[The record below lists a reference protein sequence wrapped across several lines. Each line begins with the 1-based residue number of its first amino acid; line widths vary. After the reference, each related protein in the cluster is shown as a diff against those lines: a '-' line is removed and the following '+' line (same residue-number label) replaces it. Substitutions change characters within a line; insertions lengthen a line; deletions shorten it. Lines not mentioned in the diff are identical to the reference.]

1 MEPPGTTSPSRPA
14 HPRAP
19 LSASLAAGE
28 VSARAAPG
36 EQGFRAPRADPYH
49 GRGPAEAGSTGAD
62 SQPPPPPPTGPPLP
76 GAASAAARSP
86 PAPARALPPP
96 RLRACSVTV
105 PGAGLQARPAPQLFE
120 YANERPGVNQ

>member
-19 LSASLAAGE
+19 LSPSLAAGE

-49 GRGPAEAGSTGAD
+49 GRGPAEAGRTGAD
-62 SQPPPPPPTGPPLP
+62 SQPPPPTGPPLP
-76 GAASAAARSP
+76 GAASVAARSP

-120 YANERPGVNQ
+120 YANEQPGVNQ